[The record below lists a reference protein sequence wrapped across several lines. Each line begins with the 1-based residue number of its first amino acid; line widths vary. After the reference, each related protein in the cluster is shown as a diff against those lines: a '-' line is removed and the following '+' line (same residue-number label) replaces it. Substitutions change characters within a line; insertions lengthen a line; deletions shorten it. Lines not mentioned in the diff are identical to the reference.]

1 MKSKSQL
8 FVIEVLVA
16 VGVILVLLTTLFAAQ
31 NFSEPIKDDPSV
43 DLSYMENAV
52 KELKENGILFEY
64 FDAARQAFLSGSPLS
79 SSSATEQKL
88 IASLRAS
95 LPSSF
100 EFLVSLY
107 HDINDNGTF
116 TLIDLAN
123 QNSPQSADSN
133 ILVYEYYSGAHN
145 SQVDGPSYQRFRFQ
159 LTAWKL

>member
-16 VGVILVLLTTLFAAQ
+16 VGVILILLTTLFSAQ
-31 NFSEPIKDDPSV
+31 NFSEPIKDDPSTE
-43 DLSYMENAV
+43 LKYMENAV
-52 KELKENGILFEY
+52 MELKRNGILYEY
-64 FDAARQAFLSGSPLS
+64 FDAARQAYLSGTPLS
-79 SSSATEQKL
+79 ANSPVEQKL
-88 IASLRAS
+88 IQSIQSS
-95 LPSSF
+95 LPSNF

-107 HDINDNGTF
+107 HDVNDNGTF

-133 ILVYEYYSGAHN
+133 ILVYEYYSAAHN
-145 SQVDGPSYQRFRFQ
+145 SVASGPVYERYRFQ